1 MPDTAPGAHT
11 HIRVGDIDVFA
22 LLDSR
27 ISGPRALFPDA
38 EKPGAD
44 TSFGPGPF
52 VIDVNCFAIRTAGKL
67 CLVDAGSGP
76 WRGEPGHVVPAMRK
90 AGLDPA
96 EVDAILMTHMHGDHA
111 GGLTTPEGAAFARAE
126 LMLAEDEAEF
136 WSDPGLPSRAPER
149 MQATIGTAQRSFV
162 AYEGRTTPFAWDREI
177 VPGVTGIGLPG
188 HTPGHTGFRIESGGE
203 SLFLWADIVHA
214 AVVQFPHPDW
224 TIVFDVDGE
233 QAVATRE
240 RIFAQ
245 CAAEGTRVAGSHL
258 AFPGTGRVVVDAGT
272 YAWEPETA

>member
-1 MPDTAPGAHT
+1 MTSPAAFQ

-52 VIDVNCFAIRTAGKL
+52 VIDVNCFAIRTGGKL
-67 CLVDAGSGP
+67 YLVDAGSGP
-76 WRGEPGHVVPAMRK
+76 WRGEPGQLLPAMR
-90 AGLDPA
+90 AARLDPA

-111 GGLTTPEGAAFARAE
+111 GGLTTPEGAAFPKAE
-126 LMLAEDEAEF
+126 LRLAEDEAEF
-136 WSDPGLPSRAPER
+136 WSDPGLPARAPER
-149 MQATIGTAQRSFV
+149 MQATIATAQRSFA
-162 AYEGRTTPFAWDREI
+162 AYEGRTTPFAWDSE
-177 VPGVTGIGLPG
+177 VAPGVTAVALPG

-203 SLFLWADIVHA
+203 HLFIWADIVHA
-214 AVVQFPHPDW
+214 AAVQFPHPDW
-224 TIVFDVDGE
+224 TIVFDIDGR
-233 QAVATRE
+233 QAAETRA

-258 AFPGTGRVVVDAGT
+258 PFPGIGNVRATDAGF
-272 YAWEPETA
+272 AWLAEPLD